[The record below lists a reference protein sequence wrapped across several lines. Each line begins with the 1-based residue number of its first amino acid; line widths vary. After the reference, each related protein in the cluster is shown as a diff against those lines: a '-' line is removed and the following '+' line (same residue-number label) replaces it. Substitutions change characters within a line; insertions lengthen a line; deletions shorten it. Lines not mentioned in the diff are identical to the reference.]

1 MTPAAFIAAARSYLG
16 TPWRHMG
23 RNRAGLDCIGL
34 VLVAA
39 RDAGLSLPDP
49 APYEREPA
57 DARLV
62 LEASRLASRVSSPA
76 PGDVMVFRTTR
87 HVGHVGIRQHL
98 LRSGQVLLTLQI
110 ARPPSRHRRH
120 LGVLARELHELP
132 HVGHHIRLGQQKIQL
147 GQAVGMAL
155 ELVAQ

>member
-39 RDAGLSLPDP
+39 GDAGLSLPDP

-62 LEASRLASRVSSPA
+62 LEASQLAQRVSVPS
-76 PGDVMVFRTTR
+76 PGDVIVFRTTR
-87 HVGHVGIRQHL
+87 HVGHVGICAVHPLHRVPSVIHALMWHRKVLEDVYDRQM
-98 LRSGQVLLTLQI
+98 RDAFI
-110 ARPPSRHRRH
+110 A
-120 LGVLARELHELP
+120 AF
-132 HVGHHIRLGQQKIQL
+132 RLWEG
-147 GQAVGMAL
+147 GPWPA
-155 ELVAQ
+155 